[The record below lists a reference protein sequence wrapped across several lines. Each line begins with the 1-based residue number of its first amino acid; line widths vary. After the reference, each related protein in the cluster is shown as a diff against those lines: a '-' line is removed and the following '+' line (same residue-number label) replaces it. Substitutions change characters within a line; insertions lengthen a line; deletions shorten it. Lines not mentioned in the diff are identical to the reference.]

1 MITTEQATSMMRMKD
16 ELIWKLKN
24 ELDINR
30 NLLARM
36 IRHDVQRVTKYE
48 YKPKDSIQFIFEPEE
63 NSNIMFIKMVD
74 FEEIKPMKSDYQRI
88 LELMEILEL

>member
-1 MITTEQATSMMRMKD
+1 MSKISEAIDTIQKQT
-16 ELIWKLKN
+16 ELISKLKN

-74 FEEIKPMKSDYQRI
+74 FEEIKPLKSDYQNI
-88 LELMEILEL
+88 LKLMKELEL

>member
-1 MITTEQATSMMRMKD
+1 MSKISEAIDTIQKQT
-16 ELIWKLKN
+16 ELISKLKN

-74 FEEIKPMKSDYQRI
+74 FEEIKPMQSDYQNI
-88 LELMEILEL
+88 LKLMKELEL